1 MPKPMLGG
9 IVPQSFLQRALPI
22 AEREGG
28 IPTLASMINRFH
40 NPSFGRNYQNWL
52 TPDQYEVLKFPA
64 PRGAGNRLRARLAT
78 PQGQEE
84 LFKAGQE
91 LGGVTDFRSTK
102 YLQKT
107 GNLMKYPDNLI
118 PVLQDNRRVFMTP
131 GELQKSGLRPDPAEN
146 TFFNESKRPP
156 TKAWWQQS
164 EVPVETR
171 QPEIPG
177 SSPNTVISSSGIQ
190 QAIADR
196 LAQELLEKTM
206 QNQSTLGNVSVLS
219 PLSFGEII

>member
-9 IVPQSFLQRALPI
+9 IVPQSFLQKALPI

-40 NPSFGRNYQNWL
+40 NPSFGRNYQSWL
-52 TPDQYEVLKFPA
+52 TPDQYEVLRSPA
-64 PRGAGNRLRARLAT
+64 PRDAGSRLRARLAT
-78 PQGQEE
+78 PQGQQE
-84 LFKAGQE
+84 LLKAGQE

-102 YLQKT
+102 YLEKT

-118 PVLQDNRRVFMTP
+118 PVLQGSQRVFMTP
-131 GELQKSGLRPDPAEN
+131 DELRRSRLKPDPTEN

-177 SSPNTVISSSGIQ
+177 TASNTVISSSGIQ

-196 LAQELLEKTM
+196 LAQELLKKTM
-206 QNQSTLGNVSVLS
+206 QNQSALGNISVLS